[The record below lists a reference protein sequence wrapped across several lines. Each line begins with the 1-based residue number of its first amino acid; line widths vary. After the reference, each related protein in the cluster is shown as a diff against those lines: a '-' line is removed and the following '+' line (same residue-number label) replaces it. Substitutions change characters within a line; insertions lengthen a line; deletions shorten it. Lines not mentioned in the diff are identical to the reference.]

1 MNLKCAAISKGDCQ
15 KMNGELMYSVQ
26 DDRFYMWDGMYWSPL
41 KLKLEELSEDFGYDI
56 RVEAVYGE
64 GKNCLYGKGIVN

>member
-1 MNLKCAAISKGDCQ
+1 MNLKCAAMSKGDCQ

-56 RVEAVYGE
+56 RVETGRYGE
-64 GKNCLYGKGIVN
+64 DCLYGKSIVN